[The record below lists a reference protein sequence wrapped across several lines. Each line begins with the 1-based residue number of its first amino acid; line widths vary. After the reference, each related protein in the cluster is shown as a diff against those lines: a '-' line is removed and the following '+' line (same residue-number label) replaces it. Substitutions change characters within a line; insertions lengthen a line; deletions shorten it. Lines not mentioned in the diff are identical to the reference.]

1 MSKKKQKQKQTD
13 IIIVGAGIAG
23 CVLAFHLANSRFK
36 IKVFEKEKQDN
47 LGHDWCDSVEKKAF
61 AYANIPPP
69 KGKERKNDRDHLV
82 ILSPDFQSTIHLNKH
97 DYWIVDRKLFQER
110 LVALAEKAGAE
121 FNFGV
126 EIVEPIGRGQWV
138 VGVKTKEEQVENAR
152 IVIDCSG
159 KDRILAKN
167 IEILDLNVEI
177 KKKDKVKAY
186 RELHKVTDGKI
197 DWKNIPIDKNLLY
210 FRYGFEKGFSWL
222 NFEDN
227 NHLEVGSGVGKGYSD
242 RSPKAIVNDFINS
255 KSNVENEKIRGGGG
269 DIIVRRPTT
278 MVWYGFLAVGEA
290 ACQVVPTNGFGIGPA
305 MIAAKM
311 AAEVAA
317 DALRRKEVSI
327 NSLWQYQV
335 NFIKERGR
343 DHAALDM
350 MKRHALLFSEEEFS
364 FLLNKGIVT
373 KNDLE
378 LIIHGKY
385 KKISLLKMFLAF
397 FKGIRRI
404 KLMLKM
410 RKAAVM
416 SNKIYSHYKKMP
428 KEYNSRKYLEWLL
441 GHMSLFEEIEQK

>member
-290 ACQVVPTNGFGIGPA
+290 ACQVVPTNGFGIG
-305 MIAAKM
+305 
-311 AAEVAA
+311 
-317 DALRRKEVSI
+317 
-327 NSLWQYQV
+327 
-335 NFIKERGR
+335 
-343 DHAALDM
+343 
-350 MKRHALLFSEEEFS
+350 
-364 FLLNKGIVT
+364 
-373 KNDLE
+373 
-378 LIIHGKY
+378 
-385 KKISLLKMFLAF
+385 
-397 FKGIRRI
+397 
-404 KLMLKM
+404 
-410 RKAAVM
+410 
-416 SNKIYSHYKKMP
+416 
-428 KEYNSRKYLEWLL
+428 
-441 GHMSLFEEIEQK
+441 